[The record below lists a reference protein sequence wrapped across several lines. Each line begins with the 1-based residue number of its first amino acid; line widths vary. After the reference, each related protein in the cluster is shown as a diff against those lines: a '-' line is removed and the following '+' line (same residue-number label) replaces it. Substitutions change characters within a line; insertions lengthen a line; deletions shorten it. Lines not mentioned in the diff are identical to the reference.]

1 MAAVKVI
8 LAPFAI
14 VPVGFALILI
24 VGIDETVSNV
34 HPVLLLML

>member
-1 MAAVKVI
+1 MEAVKVI

-14 VPVGFALILI
+14 VPAGFALILI